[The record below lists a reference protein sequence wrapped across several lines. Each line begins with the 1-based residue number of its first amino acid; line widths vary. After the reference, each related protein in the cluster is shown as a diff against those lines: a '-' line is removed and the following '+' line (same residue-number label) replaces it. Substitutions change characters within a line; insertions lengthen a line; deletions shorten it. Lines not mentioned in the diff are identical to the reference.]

1 MTKYAA
7 LGALVGLSLIT
18 SVTAHAQSSKRTEL
32 TKGDLTGTNM
42 EIVVGTVEVPPGAS
56 GVLHTHPGDEAYYV
70 IDGATALLPDGKP
83 INFEPGIARI
93 NVRDVPHGAFK
104 VTGDKTLKLLTVH
117 IVDKGK
123 PMTVPVK

>member
-7 LGALVGLSLIT
+7 LGALIGLSLIV
-18 SVTAHAQSSKRTEL
+18 SVTARAQSSKRTEL

-56 GVLHTHPGDEAYYV
+56 GVLHIHPGDEAYYV

-83 INFEPGIARI
+83 INFEPGAARI

>member
-7 LGALVGLSLIT
+7 LGALVGLSLIV

-56 GVLHTHPGDEAYYV
+56 
-70 IDGATALLPDGKP
+70 
-83 INFEPGIARI
+83 
-93 NVRDVPHGAFK
+93 
-104 VTGDKTLKLLTVH
+104 
-117 IVDKGK
+117 
-123 PMTVPVK
+123 